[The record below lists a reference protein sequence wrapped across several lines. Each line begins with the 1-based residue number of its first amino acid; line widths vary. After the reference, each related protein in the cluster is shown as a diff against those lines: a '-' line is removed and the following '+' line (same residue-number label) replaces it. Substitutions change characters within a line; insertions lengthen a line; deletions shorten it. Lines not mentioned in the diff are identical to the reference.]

1 MVESG
6 ALRHGAAFVATVAGE
21 RDKHYPGRLII
32 LAQAPGNFVAVDPWQ
47 ADVDERKLDS
57 TREGEGHA
65 CQPIVCDLHVVITK
79 FARQQVQIFEGD
91 LGRRGRLRS
100 RRGAPAGVK
109 AD

>member
-57 TREGEGHA
+57 TRR
-65 CQPIVCDLHVVITK
+65 
-79 FARQQVQIFEGD
+79 ARARATPV
-91 LGRRGRLRS
+91 S
-100 RRGAPAGVK
+100 PSYATCTS
-109 AD
+109 